1 METFELK
8 SNYWEF
14 IDGHGKEPDVDYEQ
28 SSLGRLIIAHP
39 FLNACP
45 HYIEFLKLH
54 AGLTFEPIGLEDIIG
69 TIWGIGTNIPH
80 LLDDE
85 GELMNKQWYHMAD
98 IYDAENYLTFSFSF
112 DSTQTEECIYL
123 SLDYNADYEGTKQK
137 TISYLGSTE
146 KLQSFGYQ

>member
-1 METFELK
+1 MKEDGTREVLSVVNHPTEGASNWLHLFE
-8 SNYWEF
+8 
-14 IDGHGKEPDVDYEQ
+14 Q
-28 SSLGRLIIAHP
+28 
-39 FLNACP
+39 
-45 HYIEFLKLH
+45 LKLR
-54 AGLTFEPIGLEDIIG
+54 GLEEVDLVISDGLKGIENAVNQGFPG